1 MYCSQSVKEI
11 SKALVL
17 AQSEMGSAKKDAKNP
32 FFKSTYADLN
42 AIREA
47 CIPVLN
53 KHGISVLQPTSIH
66 DGKSVIE
73 TVLLH
78 DSGEFVASMIE
89 IVAAKA
95 NDPQAQGSA
104 ISYARRYAL
113 KSILNIGDTD
123 DDGEAAMSRPAPA
136 VAAPKAATPAPAAK
150 ADNSVTLKKISSTAS
165 ALFAKEIFSPES
177 LTEHMKN
184 TYGVTA
190 KEKLSPEQAT
200 DFLQFLEQ
208 KAKGEK

>member
-1 MYCSQSVKEI
+1 MNSTQSIATI
-11 SKALVL
+11 SKALVK
-17 AQSEMGSAKKDAKNP
+17 AQGLMGSAKKDAKNP

-53 KHGISVLQPTSIH
+53 ECGISVLQPTTIV
-66 DGKSVIE
+66 DGKAVVE

-78 DSGEFVASMIE
+78 ESGELISSFIE
-89 IVAAKA
+89 IVCAKS

-123 DDGEAAMSRPAPA
+123 DDGEAAVGRAAAAAPAPTKE
-136 VAAPKAATPAPAAK
+136 VAKAAAVDTA
-150 ADNSVTLKKISSTAS
+150 TIMKKISSTAS
-165 ALFAKEIFSPES
+165 VLFSKETYSPES
-177 LTEHMKN
+177 LTAYLKD
-184 TYGVTA
+184 TYNVTA
-190 KEKLSPEQAT
+190 KEKLSPVQAKE
-200 DFLQFLEQ
+200 FLEFLES
-208 KAKGEK
+208 KTKETK